1 MADSVELQI
10 SVTSLQ
16 RVDPY
21 VKEILATSAHVALY
35 KFNPVN
41 NEWEKSDT
49 EGALF
54 VYTRSGEPFHSI
66 MILNRLN
73 TKNLIEPIVKEFDY
87 QMQTPFLLYRN
98 SKSKIYGIWFFTP
111 DDCVRITYLL
121 ESLMDGL
128 KENSTSKSKK
138 KEKCVDI
145 LSMLS
150 KAQQDFNKTPVKT
163 ETQPQFSS
171 TPRAPDVTSQSVM
184 DFFAK
189 ASGKTTQKPAVT
201 VSTNE
206 NILQRLMSNPA
217 HSVEHIEKQQ
227 RSITP
232 QEQIQFKQKV
242 DRRSVPV
249 TFPNANVTSERKND
263 SVENFFRV
271 HSPQQHPAS
280 PLAMLI
286 QSQNA
291 MAEDTL
297 EVSGTSP
304 LAQLLDTP
312 QKPALMPPMMFTSSS
327 LKEKNESSLSFQ
339 FGGPQKEK
347 GDSNVTTNQ
356 SFTPLSLHALKEKG
370 DASAISNAERF
381 KNVEPLTKNQMLQAL
396 NYLLRTDSDFV
407 IKLHEAYVKSFTEMV
422 NQNTTNN

>member
-21 VKEILATSAHVALY
+21 VKEILATSTHVALY

-111 DDCVRITYLL
+111 EDCVRITYLL
-121 ESLMDGL
+121 ESLMEGL
-128 KENSTSKSKK
+128 KENSVNKSKK

-189 ASGKTTQKPAVT
+189 ASGKTTQKPVVT
-201 VSTNE
+201 VGDNE
-206 NILQRLMSNPA
+206 GILQRLMSNPA

-232 QEQIQFKQKV
+232 QDQIPFRQKGPNHS
-242 DRRSVPV
+242 DRRSVPI
-249 TFPNANVTSERKND
+249 TFPNTNINAERKHD
-263 SVENFFRV
+263 SVVNFFRV
-271 HSPQQHPAS
+271 ASPQQNLTQNVS
-280 PLAMLI
+280 PLSTLMT
-286 QSQNA
+286 QSQNPV
-291 MAEDTL
+291 AEETL

-312 QKPALMPPMMFTSSS
+312 QKPALMVPMMFATSSV
-327 LKEKNESSLSFQ
+327 KPIQ
-339 FGGPQKEK
+339 MMHICGPQTDKVDTNIVSNSEK
-347 GDSNVTTNQ
+347 
-356 SFTPLSLHALKEKG
+356 
-370 DASAISNAERF
+370 F

-396 NYLLRTDSDFV
+396 NYLLKTDSDFV
-407 IKLHEAYVKSFTEMV
+407 VKLHEAYVKSFTEMV
-422 NQNTTNN
+422 NSTSTNN